1 MAPWSAHFA
10 SGNALYSGGV
20 LLLIASVLTVRR
32 PRWFPSRIVPLPG
45 VLGALLVAL
54 SATPLP
60 SVAYGVWGLIFLSW
74 LIVVRAI
81 PKAGAASSPAGEA
94 PRSRLSRWRRWAACL
109 NAFVA
114 LAAMSSEAAA
124 LRFPPQQASRQT
136 RIYVIGDSI
145 SAGMDDPPD
154 RTWPPV
160 MGRKYSVDVVNLA
173 QPGGTAKSALK
184 QARLIDHAD
193 AVVIIEI
200 GGNDLLSGV
209 PARQFRADLEA
220 LLRAVSAPSRTLVML
235 ELPLP
240 PFCNDYGR
248 SQRELADAFGVRL
261 ISKRDFVCVLSS
273 RAATVDG
280 LHLSPAGHQL
290 MADTV
295 WARVQPLIR

>member
-1 MAPWSAHFA
+1 MAPWAAHFA

-20 LLLIASVLTVRR
+20 LLLIASVLTLRR
-32 PRWFPSRIVPLPG
+32 PRWFPPRIVPLPG

-60 SVAYGVWGLIFLSW
+60 CAVYGVWGLIVLGW
-74 LIVVRAI
+74 LIVVRGITAD
-81 PKAGAASSPAGEA
+81 AALSSAAEA
-94 PRSRLSRWRRWAACL
+94 PRTCLGRWRSWAACL
-109 NAFVA
+109 NALLA
-114 LAAMSSEAAA
+114 LAAMASEAAA
-124 LRFPPQQASRQT
+124 LRSPSDQASLQT

-160 MGRKYSVDVVNLA
+160 MARKYSVDVVNLA
-173 QPGGTAKSALK
+173 QPGGTARSALK
-184 QARLIDHAD
+184 QARQIDHAD
-193 AVVIIEI
+193 AIVIIEI

-220 LLRAVSAPSRTLVML
+220 LLRAVAAPSRTLVML

-240 PFCNDYGR
+240 PFCNEYGR
-248 SQRELADAFGVRL
+248 SQRELADEFGVWL
-261 ISKRDFVCVLSS
+261 ISKRDFVDVLST
-273 RAATVDG
+273 RGGTVDG

-290 MADTV
+290 MADTI
-295 WARVQPLIR
+295 WERIQRLIR